1 MVGALVH
8 STRTKLIAISTPKVI
23 HASRTV
29 ILPLASGRALVR
41 ATWPSK
47 LRSAKSL
54 ITQPAAR
61 IATTPTMKI
70 ARFFASGTPSAA
82 IHSAHRV
89 GQSSR

>member
-8 STRTKLIAISTPKVI
+8 STRAKLAASRMAKVI
-23 HASRTV
+23 QASRTL
-29 ILPLASGRALVR
+29 ILPVASGRALVR

-61 IATTPTMKI
+61 ISTTPSTKI
-70 ARFFASGTPSAA
+70 TRFFASGTPSAA

-89 GQSSR
+89 GHSSR